1 MCIYGA
7 YYEGIKQEVAKYC
20 YFLKRKIWTV
30 CEITHHPPGEGSQ
43 VLLTI
48 FLSLPGFLS
57 AGRKQIAYQLSSV
70 IYYLTHNWL
79 LFLHWA
85 MKNLEPPDVLCVC
98 VCVCVCVCGVHVT
111 TGTIITGGK
120 RKLSGPKCRWENNI
134 KILRLLSSGMRQVW

>member
-1 MCIYGA
+1 M
-7 YYEGIKQEVAKYC
+7 
-20 YFLKRKIWTV
+20 
-30 CEITHHPPGEGSQ
+30 
-43 VLLTI
+43 LLTI

-98 VCVCVCVCGVHVT
+98 VCGVHVT

-120 RKLSGPKCRWENNI
+120 RTLFGI
-134 KILRLLSSGMRQVW
+134 